1 MALTD
6 KQCQA
11 KARQALEKRSDG
23 GGLQL
28 WVDPK
33 GSRLW
38 RLAYRFGGK
47 QKLLALGSYPVISLA
62 EARERRTEAKKLL
75 AAGVDPGAARRL
87 AKLKAKS
94 AATFDVAAAEYL
106 AKLEREGRRAST
118 LSKARWLL
126 GFASPTLGDRALD
139 DILPADVLSVLKPV
153 ELRGRLESA
162 RRMREVVGSVFRLA
176 VAQGKAT
183 NDPTVALRGALA
195 MPTHTPRAA
204 IVDPRG
210 VGALMRAIDGFE
222 GQPTTKAAL
231 RLMALLFPRPGEL
244 RGANWSEF
252 DLETAV
258 WTIPAARTK
267 LRREHKVPLAQ
278 QCLAILDDLQ
288 KHSGKGALIL
298 PSLRKSTTPL
308 SETTMNAALRRLGY
322 GPTEATAHG
331 FRATASTLLNE
342 SGLWSSDAIE
352 RQLAHLDKSAV
363 RRAYARSDHWDERV
377 RMMQWWA
384 DHLDGLKT
392 TIRPFARQIR
402 NANG

>member
-1 MALTD
+1 
-6 KQCQA
+6 
-11 KARQALEKRSDG
+11 
-23 GGLQL
+23 
-28 WVDPK
+28 
-33 GSRLW
+33 
-38 RLAYRFGGK
+38 
-47 QKLLALGSYPVISLA
+47 
-62 EARERRTEAKKLL
+62 
-75 AAGVDPGAARRL
+75 
-87 AKLKAKS
+87 
-94 AATFDVAAAEYL
+94 
-106 AKLEREGRRAST
+106 
-118 LSKARWLL
+118 
-126 GFASPTLGDRALD
+126 
-139 DILPADVLSVLKPV
+139 
-153 ELRGRLESA
+153 
-162 RRMREVVGSVFRLA
+162 
-176 VAQGKAT
+176 
-183 NDPTVALRGALA
+183 
-195 MPTHTPRAA
+195 
-204 IVDPRG
+204 
-210 VGALMRAIDGFE
+210 
-222 GQPTTKAAL
+222 
-231 RLMALLFPRPGEL
+231 L

-278 QCLAILDDLQ
+278 QCLAILDDLH

-363 RRAYARSDHWDERV
+363 RRAYARGDHWDERV

-392 TIRPFARQIR
+392 TVRPFARQISS
-402 NANG
+402 ASS

>member
-28 WVDPK
+28 WVDAK

-62 EARERRTEAKKLL
+62 EARERRTDAKKLL

-94 AATFDVAAAEYL
+94 AETFDVAAAEYL

-118 LSKARWLL
+118 LSKVRWLL
-126 GFASPTLGDRALD
+126 GFASPTLGDRPLD

-162 RRMREVVGSVFRLA
+162 RRMREIVGSVFRLA

-183 NDPTVALRGALA
+183 SDPTVALRGALA
-195 MPTHTPRAA
+195 RPIHTPRAA

-392 TIRPFARQIR
+392 TVRPFARQIS
-402 NANG
+402 NASS